1 MLSFV
6 SDIPQTS
13 FIICSFFFGVVFSML
28 FLEIPFS
35 RRNTICFILFSAAS
49 LSIQLLLKDKYNT
62 DSLYPLIVHALLFLM
77 LVFVYHKRVL
87 PSLTSILLCYSLTMP
102 RYLIALLILYFAPDI
117 TGGDFTCR
125 AIATIPMCL
134 IVWFFML
141 HPMQAALKRSSHDI
155 KIFFIPLLAVYVT
168 GYIIFVYSD
177 LLYRAPLL
185 SMEIIT
191 TLALFLITYYVHLFF
206 VIFDHNKELE
216 LHAQML
222 EATARSANE
231 QIRLLQDAND
241 DTRILRHDMKHF
253 GTLVHEAAAK
263 GSLDDVLK
271 YTSAF
276 DSKLND
282 TKLKKYC
289 KNHAVDLILAA
300 YLRPFYTNN
309 TVITIQA
316 NVPESSAFPEA
327 DISTILANALDNAW
341 NACEQMPSPELHIE
355 INEMDN
361 KFFIK
366 ISNSFRGVITFR
378 DELPVSAKSGHGF
391 GTKSISAIARKHHGL
406 ASFMAEDGIF
416 TVTVVLH
423 SVEA

>member
-35 RRNTICFILFSAAS
+35 RRNTIYFLLFSAAS
-49 LSIQLLLKDKYNT
+49 LSIQLLLKDKYNM

-168 GYIIFVYSD
+168 GYIIFIYSD

-185 SMEIIT
+185 SMEIIA

-222 EATARSANE
+222 ETTARSANE

-341 NACEQMPSPELHIE
+341 NACEQTSRRSC
-355 INEMDN
+355 
-361 KFFIK
+361 
-366 ISNSFRGVITFR
+366 IS
-378 DELPVSAKSGHGF
+378 K
-391 GTKSISAIARKHHGL
+391 
-406 ASFMAEDGIF
+406 
-416 TVTVVLH
+416 
-423 SVEA
+423 

>member
-1 MLSFV
+1 
-6 SDIPQTS
+6 
-13 FIICSFFFGVVFSML
+13 
-28 FLEIPFS
+28 
-35 RRNTICFILFSAAS
+35 
-49 LSIQLLLKDKYNT
+49 
-62 DSLYPLIVHALLFLM
+62 
-77 LVFVYHKRVL
+77 
-87 PSLTSILLCYSLTMP
+87 MP

-168 GYIIFVYSD
+168 GYIIFIYSD

-185 SMEIIT
+185 SMEIIA

-241 DTRILRHDMKHF
+241 DMRILRHDMKHF
-253 GTLVHEAAAK
+253 GTLVHEAAAN

-276 DSKLND
+276 DSKLED

-289 KNHAVDLILAA
+289 MNHSVNLILTA
-300 YLRPFYTNN
+300 YMRPFYSNN
-309 TVITIQA
+309 TVITVQA
-316 NVPESSAFPEA
+316 NVPEQSAFPEE
-327 DISTILANALDNAW
+327 DTSTILANALENAW
-341 NACEQMPSPELHIE
+341 NACKQMQSPELHIE
-355 INEMDN
+355 INEMGN

-366 ISNSFRGVITFR
+366 ISNSCRGVLTFR
-378 DELPVSAKSGHGF
+378 DGLPVSVRSGHGF
-391 GTKSISAIARKHHGL
+391 GTKSINAIARKYHGL
-406 ASFMAEDGIF
+406 ASFTAEDGMF

-423 SVEA
+423 SVEE